1 MADAYIKPKKTVHIV
16 ADLYGIEKDIISHV
30 KEVKKILKEAIK
42 KAKLSVVGSRF
53 FQFNPHG
60 VTGIFLLK
68 ESHISIHSWP
78 EYGYAAVDIFT
89 CKDDGSAFIAYNYLL
104 EKLKPK
110 RVEKRIMIREVKKLW
125 KK

>member
-1 MADAYIKPKKTVHIV
+1 MADAYINQKKTVHIV
-16 ADLYGIEKDIISHV
+16 ADFYGIRKDIISHM
-30 KEVKKILKEAIK
+30 KPVKKILREAIE
-42 KAKLSVVGSRF
+42 KAKLSVIGSRF

-68 ESHISIHSWP
+68 ESHVSIHTWP
-78 EYGYAAVDIFT
+78 EYGYAAIDIFT
-89 CKDDGSAFIAYNYLL
+89 CKDDESAFIAYNYLL

-110 RVEKRIMIREVKKLW
+110 KVKKRIIIRELW

>member
-1 MADAYIKPKKTVHIV
+1 MAKVYSKPKKTVHII
-16 ADLYGIEKDIISHV
+16 ADFYGIEKEIISYAQQ
-30 KEVKKILKEAIK
+30 VKKILKRAIE

-53 FQFNPHG
+53 FQFNPQG

-68 ESHISIHSWP
+68 ESHISIHTWP

-89 CKDDGSAFIAYNYLL
+89 CKDDGSAFVAYNYLL

-110 RVEKRIMIREVKKLW
+110 KVKKRIIIREVW

>member
-1 MADAYIKPKKTVHIV
+1 MAEVHIKPKKTVHIV
-16 ADLYGIEKDIISHV
+16 ADFYGIEGRFISCV
-30 KEVKKILKEAIK
+30 KEVKKILKKAIE

-68 ESHISIHSWP
+68 ESHISIHTWP

-110 RVEKRIMIREVKKLW
+110 KVKKRIIIREVWRK
-125 KK
+125 

>member
-1 MADAYIKPKKTVHIV
+1 MADVYTKPKKTVHIV
-16 ADLYGIEKDIISHV
+16 ADLYGIEEGLISRV
-30 KEVKKILKEAIK
+30 KEVKRILRGAIE

-68 ESHISIHSWP
+68 ESHISIHTWP

-89 CKDDGSAFIAYNYLL
+89 CKNDKSAFIAYNYLL

-110 RVEKRIMIREVKKLW
+110 KVKKKIMVREVW